1 MHGPLD
7 DTSKSEVSSAALK
20 KQVCFA
26 KVAVMKRSAKPRA
39 EARAG
44 TRRRRSGCPI
54 ARALDLVGDKWTLLI
69 VRDLL
74 LRGKTTYN
82 DMANSPERIPTS
94 VLADRLRRLIDA
106 GLIDRSPYQD
116 NPVRYAYRLTAKGA
130 ALEPVL
136 DEIIRWGD
144 EHAP

>member
-1 MHGPLD
+1 MKPSPNPRTETL
-7 DTSKSEVSSAALK
+7 AA
-20 KQVCFA
+20 
-26 KVAVMKRSAKPRA
+26 
-39 EARAG
+39 
-44 TRRRRSGCPI
+44 TRRRRSACPI

-74 LRGKTTYN
+74 RRGKTTYN

-106 GLIDRSPYQD
+106 GLIDRAPYQD
-116 NPVRYAYRLTAKGA
+116 NPVRHAYRLTDKGA
-130 ALEPVL
+130 ALGPAL
-136 DEIIRWGD
+136 DEIARWGD

>member
-1 MHGPLD
+1 
-7 DTSKSEVSSAALK
+7 
-20 KQVCFA
+20 
-26 KVAVMKRSAKPRA
+26 MKRSAKPRA
-39 EARAG
+39 DS
-44 TRRRRSGCPI
+44 RRRRSGCPI

-74 LRGKTTYN
+74 LRGKTTYG

-116 NPVRYAYRLTAKGA
+116 NPVRYAYRLTDKGA
-130 ALEPVL
+130 ALGPVL
-136 DEIIRWGD
+136 DEIVRWGD